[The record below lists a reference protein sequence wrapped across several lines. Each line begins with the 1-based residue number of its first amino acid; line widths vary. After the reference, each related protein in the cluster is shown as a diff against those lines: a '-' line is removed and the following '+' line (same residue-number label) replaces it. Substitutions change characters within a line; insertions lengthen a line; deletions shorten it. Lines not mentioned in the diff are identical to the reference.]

1 MSDVADYDLDILLW
15 SERQAALL
23 RGLKTNARDLPNEL
37 DLENVAE
44 EIESVGREQ
53 LAAVESLV
61 TQILIHALK
70 ASATPRPDL
79 VSKWAAEASAFNLGA
94 ARRATPAILRR
105 IDVDELWRDAVR
117 QAKLELAR
125 FNEALPDG
133 LPANAPARID
143 ELVRKPLDFEA
154 LVLRIRETRGG
165 ADQSDDG
172 AQPA

>member
-23 RGLKTNARDLPNEL
+23 RGLKERAPGLPNDL

-53 LAAVESLV
+53 LAAVESLI

-70 ASATPRPDL
+70 AAASPRPDL
-79 VSKWAAEASAFNLGA
+79 VAKWAVEASAFNLGA

-105 IDVDELWRDAVR
+105 IDVDDLWRDAVR
-117 QAKLELAR
+117 QAGLELGR
-125 FNEALPDG
+125 FGETLPEGLPDR
-133 LPANAPARID
+133 APAPA
-143 ELVRKPLDFEA
+143 ETLAQKPLDFEA
-154 LVLRIRETRGG
+154 LVREVRNACGRDGTP
-165 ADQSDDG
+165 DDRQ
-172 AQPA
+172 A